1 MKARA
6 YNITKERFIMKR
18 KYMIV
23 TNNADTLAD
32 IALVMGQ
39 PKIGYPL
46 TKKFKDINKAIEKA
60 RKLKRLLNVKDLFIV
75 EVKSPITI

>member
-1 MKARA
+1 
-6 YNITKERFIMKR
+6 MKR

-46 TKKFKDINKAIEKA
+46 TKKFIDINKALEKA

>member
-1 MKARA
+1 
-6 YNITKERFIMKR
+6 MKR

-23 TNNADTLAD
+23 TNNADTLAN

-39 PKIGYPL
+39 PEIGYPL

-60 RKLKRLLNVKDLFIV
+60 QELKRLLNGKDLSIV
-75 EVKSPITI
+75 AVKNHVTI

>member
-23 TNNADTLAD
+23 TSNTDTLAN

-39 PKIGYPL
+39 PEIG
-46 TKKFKDINKAIEKA
+46 
-60 RKLKRLLNVKDLFIV
+60 
-75 EVKSPITI
+75 